1 VAERAILGLDIGTTE
16 AKAGLFGLDGRPLGI
31 DHEPYPTDLG
41 PDGRAEQDPTD
52 WWAALGRCVRKIDRS
67 GIDVVAICG
76 VGQGPTLVAVDHD
89 ARPVRPAITWQ
100 DRRVGNGGFG
110 LETRLAWL
118 AREEPDAVERARW
131 LLGAWDALGLWLTGR
146 AVTSFQRH
154 ETAISPDVLR
164 GLGIDP
170 GRVPESVPVGTVI
183 GGLRD
188 EAGERLGLAAGIP
201 VIAGVN
207 DGTASM
213 LGAGLL
219 EAGDAVDT
227 GGASGGFGVYV
238 DRPLELAGV
247 FSAPAPIDGRWVV
260 GGAMAATGAALDWMC
275 DALLGG
281 RWTLE
286 QLLAEAAAVPAGAE
300 GLVFLPY
307 LAGERAPIFDATAR
321 GVLFGFQLRH
331 ARGHAV
337 RAVLEGAAFAIRH
350 VAEPIIAADVAVTEL
365 RLAGGPSRSDLWA
378 KIKAD
383 VTGFTVAIPRV
394 DETAILGAAILGAVG
409 VGLVPD
415 RATGVRRMTAIERRI
430 APDPATRAVYD
441 ARYATY
447 RALYPALR
455 PTFAALAGDGFVD
468 VPVHVPV
475 DARPGPLDVK

>member
-1 VAERAILGLDIGTTE
+1 VSERAVLGLDIGTTE

-31 DHEPYPTDLG
+31 VHEPYPTDLG

-52 WWAALGRCVRKIDRS
+52 WWSALGRCVREIDRS

-76 VGQGPTLVAVDHD
+76 VGQGPTLVALDD
-89 ARPVRPAITWQ
+89 GGRPVRPAITWQ
-100 DRRVGNGGFG
+100 DRRVRHGGFA

-118 AREEPDAVERARW
+118 ATEEPDAVARARW

-146 AVTSFQRH
+146 AVSSLQRH
-154 ETAISPDVLR
+154 ETALSPELLH
-164 GLGIDP
+164 GLGIHPD
-170 GRVPESVPVGTVI
+170 RVPPSVPVGTVI

-188 EAGERLGLAAGIP
+188 EAAERLGLSAGIP

-219 EAGDAVDT
+219 ESGDAVDT

-238 DRPLELAGV
+238 DRPLVLPGV

-260 GGAMAATGAALDWMC
+260 GGAMAATGAALDWLR

-286 QLLAEAAAVPAGAE
+286 ELLAEATAVPAGAE

-307 LAGERAPIFDATAR
+307 LAGERAPIFDETAR
-321 GVLFGFQLRH
+321 GVLFGFQLGH
-331 ARGHAV
+331 TRGHVV

-350 VAEPIIAADVAVTEL
+350 VAEPILAAGARVTEL
-365 RLAGGPSRSDLWA
+365 RLAGGPSRSDLWG

-394 DETAILGAAILGAVG
+394 DETAILGAAILGAAG

-415 RATGVRRMTAIERRI
+415 RATGVRRMTAVERRI
-430 APDPATRAVYD
+430 APDPTTRGVYD

-455 PTFAALAGDGFVD
+455 PTFAALAGGSQ
-468 VPVHVPV
+468 
-475 DARPGPLDVK
+475 GPLDMK